1 MLWGDEEYN
10 STNEMLTLGSNIKSV
25 MFPSGNDWWMDLY
38 VEEDCYVDNE
48 EHPYFEL
55 ATILHDTHGKNDCVD
70 IHRGQVKSVKFG
82 QGPYESPVGKGYTSC
97 AYDDSRLD

>member
-48 EHPYFEL
+48 EL
-55 ATILHDTHGKNDCVD
+55 SL
-70 IHRGQVKSVKFG
+70 IHI
-82 QGPYESPVGKGYTSC
+82 
-97 AYDDSRLD
+97 